1 MSVAGAVD
9 RGREVAPR
17 TWPEDPVGVGAGVT
31 FEDGTALGDGLGD
44 GLGDEL
50 GEALGLWLGAALGG
64 VLGLWLGGV
73 LGLWLGG
80 VLGPGDGQAGTTTL
94 LMMNASENVIRYVAG
109 GTW

>member
-31 FEDGTALGDGLGD
+31 FEDGTGLGD
-44 GLGDEL
+44 GLGA
-50 GEALGLWLGAALGG
+50 ALGDWLGAALGAE
-64 VLGLWLGGV
+64 